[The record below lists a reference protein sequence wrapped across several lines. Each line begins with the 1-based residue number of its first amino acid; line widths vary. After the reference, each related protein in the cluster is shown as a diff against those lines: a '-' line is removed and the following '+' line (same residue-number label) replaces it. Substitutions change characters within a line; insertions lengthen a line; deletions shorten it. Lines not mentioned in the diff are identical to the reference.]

1 MNPQD
6 RNPKPEAR
14 NLHAQDAESERDRLK
29 AILDSMEDGIYIVGR
44 DYRIDFMN
52 LALRSEMGNGEGKLC
67 HEFFGHDVASCSDC
81 QHGMGSFGPQIR
93 REWTVAAT
101 GKTYDMAVAP
111 IHEPDD
117 NISRLHILRDI
128 TERKQLEARLQE
140 YSLDLEAKVREQAEK
155 LLRQE
160 RLALLGEISA
170 GLAHEIRTPLGAII
184 TGIKLL
190 EKGRESE
197 DDRKLIF
204 DLLMRETTRLNVKVS
219 EFLTYARPRTPQ
231 LATVSVPSLFR
242 EVSSLVSVDE
252 ALVGEVRLESTVDS
266 GLPDWPMDRD
276 LMKEALHNLCV
287 NALQALQGRG
297 VLRLEARFAEGALEL
312 LVKDDGPGIPT
323 HEIQNIFKPFYTL
336 RFEGTG
342 LGLSICREIVESHGG
357 RISVSSVPGRA
368 TTFRILLRN
377 RHKHEGE
384 HLQQ

>member
-1 MNPQD
+1 
-6 RNPKPEAR
+6 
-14 NLHAQDAESERDRLK
+14 
-29 AILDSMEDGIYIVGR
+29 MEDGIYIVGR

-67 HEFFGHDVASCSDC
+67 HEFFGHDVDSCEDC

-111 IHEPDD
+111 IHEPGGH
-117 NISRLHILRDI
+117 ISRLHILRDI

-140 YSLDLEAKVREQAEK
+140 YSLHLEAKVREQADR

-190 EKGRESE
+190 EKRPQRE
-197 DDRKLIF
+197 DDRKLIL
-204 DLLMRETTRLNVKVS
+204 DLLMCEATRLNVKVS

-231 LATVSVPSLFR
+231 LALVSMPLLIH
-242 EVSSLVSVDE
+242 EVRSLVAADE
-252 ALVGEVRLESTVDS
+252 PLVGQVHLESTVDPRVTS
-266 GLPDWPMDRD
+266 WPMDRD

-287 NALQALQGRG
+287 NALQALKGKG
-297 VLRLEARFAEGALEL
+297 SLRLEARPIEGGLEL
-312 LVKDDGPGIPT
+312 LVKDDGPGIPV

-336 RFEGTG
+336 RSEGTG
-342 LGLSICREIVESHGG
+342 LGLSICREIIESHGG
-357 RISVSSVPGRA
+357 RLSASSIPGRG
-368 TTFRILLRN
+368 TIFRIFLPDPGRQ
-377 RHKHEGE
+377 EGE
-384 HLQQ
+384 HSRP